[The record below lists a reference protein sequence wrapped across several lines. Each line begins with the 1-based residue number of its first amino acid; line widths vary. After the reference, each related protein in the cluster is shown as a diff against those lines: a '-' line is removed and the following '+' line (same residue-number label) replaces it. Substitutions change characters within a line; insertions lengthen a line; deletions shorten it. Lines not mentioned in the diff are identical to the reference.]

1 MEEGERTEL
10 GWEGDQPNE
19 DGMDRLRPR
28 GGWPSELARNSIC
41 GGGWTT
47 LAIVK
52 DASWSPSGRRF
63 LFSSPTHPFGTP

>member
-41 GGGWTT
+41 GGG
-47 LAIVK
+47 
-52 DASWSPSGRRF
+52 
-63 LFSSPTHPFGTP
+63 